1 MVKLTVCM
9 GTNCHLK
16 GARTV
21 IEKFQELIQKND
33 LLDKVDMVG
42 KFCIGKCG
50 EKGVSVTVDGA
61 FASVMPDDAE
71 KFFNEN
77 VLTKVK

>member
-21 IEKFQELIQKND
+21 IEKFQEMIQSKN

-42 KFCIGKCG
+42 KFCIGQCG
-50 EKGVSVTVDGA
+50 EKGVSVTVNGD
-61 FASVMPDDAE
+61 FYSVLPNEAE
-71 KFFNEN
+71 TFFNEKI
-77 VLTKVK
+77 LPLA

>member
-16 GARTV
+16 GSRTV
-21 IEKFQELIQKND
+21 IETIQALLEKNN
-33 LLDKVDMVG
+33 LLGKVDMSG

-50 EKGVSVTVDGA
+50 EKGVSCTVDGQ
-61 FASVMPDDAE
+61 FFSVLPEDAE
-71 KFFNEN
+71 AFFNREI
-77 VLTKVK
+77 LSRVK